1 MTIELMGMK
10 PTTKRG
16 EKFGRNIH
24 GWGELARYSTIVAPD
39 ICAPIRYWLDD
50 SIHEGLDA
58 AGAVALAD
66 ALQTEIDAGRTAAYA
81 ALVHPEDTPQTGP
94 DVLFEAARKPA
105 PLRRERRRLRR
116 LPARK
121 RRLRNLVKL
130 ETKENV
136 MEANAHII
144 AALERLEAAMA
155 TPESKEWLAS
165 RKEIGRQINPEAAAV
180 TWQFEPVLDP
190 YRICK
195 DLPDQLQLAGR
206 EYFARSLD
214 SEDWVSFDDLPK
226 SSRDRLWR
234 RIRAGHFDTSDVELT
249 QAAGVLGV
257 NFNRMMFRPE
267 CGPNVSVEGRLAV
280 RNSSRLDIS
289 LIVKPSDPEDMIYQ
303 LATLPADPHTV
314 LLNGWMPARTAKRLF
329 PLIRVRE
336 HCRAFC

>member
-1 MTIELMGMK
+1 
-10 PTTKRG
+10 
-16 EKFGRNIH
+16 
-24 GWGELARYSTIVAPD
+24 
-39 ICAPIRYWLDD
+39 
-50 SIHEGLDA
+50 
-58 AGAVALAD
+58 
-66 ALQTEIDAGRTAAYA
+66 
-81 ALVHPEDTPQTGP
+81 
-94 DVLFEAARKPA
+94 
-105 PLRRERRRLRR
+105 
-116 LPARK
+116 
-121 RRLRNLVKL
+121 
-130 ETKENV
+130 

-165 RKEIGRQINPEAAAV
+165 RKEIGRQIDPDVAEV
-180 TWQFEPVLDP
+180 IWQFESVLDP
-190 YRICK
+190 YGLCEH
-195 DLPDQLQLAGR
+195 LPNELQLVGR

-214 SEDWVSFDDLPK
+214 TEVWVSFDDLPK

-329 PLIRVRE
+329 PLIRVGSIAAHFVEQRE
-336 HCRAFC
+336 LRPVRDLETFLRQSA

>member
-1 MTIELMGMK
+1 
-10 PTTKRG
+10 
-16 EKFGRNIH
+16 
-24 GWGELARYSTIVAPD
+24 
-39 ICAPIRYWLDD
+39 
-50 SIHEGLDA
+50 
-58 AGAVALAD
+58 
-66 ALQTEIDAGRTAAYA
+66 
-81 ALVHPEDTPQTGP
+81 
-94 DVLFEAARKPA
+94 
-105 PLRRERRRLRR
+105 
-116 LPARK
+116 
-121 RRLRNLVKL
+121 
-130 ETKENV
+130 

-144 AALERLEAAMA
+144 AALEHLEAAIA
-155 TPESKEWLAS
+155 APEPKEWLAS
-165 RKEIGRQINPEAAAV
+165 RKEIGRQIDPDAAEVIWA
-180 TWQFEPVLDP
+180 FESVLDP

-195 DLPDQLQLAGR
+195 DLPDQLQLQGR

-214 SEDWVSFDDLPK
+214 TEVWVSFDDLPK

-249 QAAGVLGV
+249 QAAGVLGM

-329 PLIRVRE
+329 PLIRVGSIAAHFVEQRE
-336 HCRAFC
+336 LRPVRDLETFLRQSA

>member
-1 MTIELMGMK
+1 
-10 PTTKRG
+10 
-16 EKFGRNIH
+16 
-24 GWGELARYSTIVAPD
+24 
-39 ICAPIRYWLDD
+39 
-50 SIHEGLDA
+50 
-58 AGAVALAD
+58 
-66 ALQTEIDAGRTAAYA
+66 
-81 ALVHPEDTPQTGP
+81 
-94 DVLFEAARKPA
+94 
-105 PLRRERRRLRR
+105 
-116 LPARK
+116 
-121 RRLRNLVKL
+121 
-130 ETKENV
+130 

-226 SSRDRLWR
+226 SSRDRLGR
-234 RIRAGHFDTSDVELT
+234 RIRTGHFD
-249 QAAGVLGV
+249 
-257 NFNRMMFRPE
+257 RMMFRPDR
-267 CGPNVSVEGRLAV
+267 GPNVSVEGRLAV

-329 PLIRVRE
+329 PLIRVGSIAAHFVEQRE
-336 HCRAFC
+336 LRPVRDLETFLRQSA